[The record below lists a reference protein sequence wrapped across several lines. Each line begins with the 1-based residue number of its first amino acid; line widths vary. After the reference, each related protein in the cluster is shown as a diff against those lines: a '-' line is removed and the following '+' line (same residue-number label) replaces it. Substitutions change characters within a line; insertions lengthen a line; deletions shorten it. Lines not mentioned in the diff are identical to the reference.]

1 MDLITSLPVHI
12 LVIHAVVVLVPL
24 AAIGACLVIFI
35 PKLRPAYTPLV
46 FATIAISVITS
57 YIATESGEALSER
70 VGLPLAHAE
79 YGERLFRLVLLL
91 AILFTAWFL
100 IEKRTQLQSKTKTRL
115 TTTLKVLI
123 SIAAIGCLIL
133 TVLTGHSGAKA
144 SWGQVPDKI
153 SSR

>member
-1 MDLITSLPVHI
+1 MDLITGLPAHI
-12 LVIHAVVVLVPL
+12 FVIHAVVVLVPL
-24 AAIGACLVIFI
+24 AALGAGLVIFI
-35 PKLRPAYTPLV
+35 PKLRPAYIPLV

-79 YGERLFRLVLLL
+79 YGERLFRLVLVF
-91 AILFTAWFL
+91 AVLFTLWFL
-100 IEKRTQLQSKTKTRL
+100 IEKRTHLQGKAKSRVIN
-115 TTTLKVLI
+115 TLKVLI